1 MWEMR
6 LKPPGSAWLTRL
18 PPIVRVS
25 RGALG
30 LAIALLS
37 MGTNLRS
44 EEAQRT
50 EVLVY
55 GDAPAAVAAAVQSAR
70 MGCDTLLAIPGAH
83 VGGILANGLGS
94 NDLDNHDFENSIAVG
109 GIAAEYYRRI
119 AAWYGEGKGYRAEPH
134 VAEGVFEAMLA
145 ESGVRVL
152 RGHRLVEGAAG
163 VERAEGR
170 LRRLVFENGRSIEA
184 EAFVDGTVE
193 GDLMAFAG
201 VSYATGREG
210 NAAYGETLNGIVA
223 DSTHRQFLVEVDP
236 YWEKGDP
243 SSGLIPTIQDEPVG
257 EDGVGDDSIMGLCF
271 RLVLTNVASNRLPVP
286 QPEGYDPRDCEIYA
300 RYFENGGGPHFFHPR
315 PRIPNGKTDEGSWH
329 DLSANLY
336 GYNHRWPD
344 GSYAERQAIFEYHK
358 RFTQGL
364 IWFLQNDPR
373 VPEEVA
379 GKWAGWGLPRDEFTD
394 HGHWPR
400 QLYVRSG
407 RRMISDW
414 IVTEADL
421 TAGSPKRAEDPVA
434 VAYWPPDMHHARRL
448 VRDGKAWN
456 EGFVFGKGID
466 WRPFGISYRAIRPK
480 ADECLNLLVPAALSS
495 SYVGYGAVRLE
506 WTFMALGQ
514 SAGAAAVLSVRDRLA
529 VQEVPYAKLEAALL
543 EAGQVLRLP

>member
-18 PPIVRVS
+18 PPIIRVS

-30 LAIALLS
+30 LAIAMLS

-44 EEAQRT
+44 EEAHRT

-55 GDAPAAVAAAVQSAR
+55 GEAPAAVAAAVQSAR
-70 MGCDTLLAIPGAH
+70 MGRDTLLAIPGAH

-94 NDLDNHDFENSIAVG
+94 NDLDNHDFNNSIAVG
-109 GIAAEYYRRI
+109 GIAAEYYSRI
-119 AAWYGEGKGYRAEPH
+119 AEWYGEGKGYRAEPH
-134 VAEGVFEAMLA
+134 VAERTFEAMLKEA
-145 ESGVRVL
+145 GVRVL
-152 RGHRLVEGAAG
+152 RGHRLVEGTAG
-163 VERAEGR
+163 VEMKSRR
-170 LRRLVFENGRSIEA
+170 LRRLHFENGRSVEA

-201 VSYATGREG
+201 VSYAIGREG

-223 DSTHRQFLVEVDP
+223 DSTHRQFLVGVDP
-236 YWEKGDP
+236 YWERGDP

-257 EDGVGDDSIMGLCF
+257 EDGAGDDSIMGFCF
-271 RLVLTNVASNRLPVP
+271 RLALTNVASNRLPVP
-286 QPEGYDPRDCEIYA
+286 EPEGYDPRDYEIYA

-315 PRIPNGKTDEGSWH
+315 PRIPNGKTDKGSWH

-336 GYNHRWPD
+336 GYNHGWPD
-344 GSYAERQAIFEYHK
+344 GSYAERQAIFEFH
-358 RFTQGL
+358 RL

-373 VPEEVA
+373 APEEVA
-379 GKWAGWGLPRDEFTD
+379 KKWADWGLPRDEFAD

-448 VRDGKAWN
+448 ARDGKAWN
-456 EGFVFGKGID
+456 EGFVFGKGIE
-466 WRPFGISYRAIRPK
+466 WRPFGISYRAVRPK
-480 ADECLNLLVPAALSS
+480 AEECLNLLVPAALSS

-514 SAGAAAVLSVRDRLA
+514 SAGAAAALAVRDGLP
-529 VQEVPYAKLEAALL
+529 VQEVPYAELEAALL
-543 EAGQVLRLP
+543 QAEQVLRLP